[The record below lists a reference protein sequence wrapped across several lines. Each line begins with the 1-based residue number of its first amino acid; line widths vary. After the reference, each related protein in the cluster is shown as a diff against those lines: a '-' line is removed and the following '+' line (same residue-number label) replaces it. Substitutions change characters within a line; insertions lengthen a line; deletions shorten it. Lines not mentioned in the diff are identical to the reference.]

1 MAKVELDIVWEG
13 KRLKTDE
20 KPVYLGITL
29 DRTLS
34 FREHVTKLRKK
45 LSSRNSLLGC
55 LASSSWGAEPKTL
68 RSTAL
73 ALVYSTAEY
82 CSPVWSRSCHAS
94 GVDVELNRA
103 CRTVTGNL
111 KCTPLTSLYRIAGIA
126 PPPVRRE
133 TQAKTERDKQLNDS
147 RYPLYGHQEVH
158 RRLRSRNSFS
168 TVTGLG
174 NDRPSAYK
182 LRRWREMERENNKQ
196 SLPPP
201 AEQIPAGS
209 DLNRKLWVTLNRA
222 RAKVGKT
229 ADNLHR
235 WGHAASSA
243 CPCGEAVQ
251 TIEHLLT
258 TCPLGPTCSDGDL
271 RDATDTARHWIRS
284 WSDTL

>member
-1 MAKVELDIVWEG
+1 MAKVVLDIVWEG

-34 FREHVTKLRKK
+34 FREHAIKLRKK
-45 LSSRNSLLGC
+45 LSSRNSLLSS
-55 LASSSWGAEPKTL
+55 LACSSWGADPKTL
-68 RSTAL
+68 RSSAL
-73 ALVYSTAEY
+73 ALVYSSAEY
-82 CSPVWSRSCHAS
+82 CSPAWSRSCHAS
-94 GVDVELNRA
+94 RVDVELNRA

-111 KCTPLTSLYRIAGIA
+111 KSTPLPSLYRLAGIA
-126 PPPVRRE
+126 PPSIRRE
-133 TQAKTERDKQLNDS
+133 TQAKIERDKQMNDS
-147 RYPLYGHQEVH
+147 RHPLFGHQEVD

-168 TVTGLG
+168 TVTGLD
-174 NDRPSAYK
+174 NVRAPAYK
-182 LRRWREMERENNKQ
+182 LRRWSEMEMENTSE
-196 SLPPP
+196 SLPLP

-209 DLNRKLWVTLNRA
+209 ELSRKLWATLNRA
-222 RAKVGKT
+222 RAKVCKT

-235 WGHAASSA
+235 WGLAASSA

-271 RDATDTARHWIRS
+271 RDATDTAHHWTRS
-284 WSDTL
+284 SSDTL